1 MNKQKEFAK
10 ISVLIDKLNYLND
23 NLDYNNFNPNNI
35 DFRLLKKYVDDIHL
49 KLNEISI
56 TEESNL
62 QQEIKQNVIVPIHSS
77 VNTSDHSSI
86 NITKKEME
94 NIKEEDSYSTI
105 EQKLHI
111 EEELVPHKDA
121 QAEFSDKTTVNSAE
135 NDSDIPVGAINIEE
149 NSTQIKS
156 LPEPLAESIEKDE
169 KVDNDS
175 KLYDLY
181 EMNDNTSSLTKVS
194 DIVNNEALNQN
205 QNENIQQDIL
215 KTINAI
221 KGDKKDFEPSDNTQI
236 DKKPVKEPD
245 SLDSIIV
252 DSNVF
257 EQKIEKNNEVDAIQ
271 KTNKIS
277 FDNNLNDEDDLAEEN
292 GKPSLNDLFK
302 DEKKNVADAI
312 SKPVVR
318 RNLKDIIDIND
329 RFQFIQTLF
338 GGSYLGFEEAVG
350 TVSKQSNYSEALDF
364 IDQKLK
370 STYNWDSDS
379 KVVDK
384 FLTLVEKCYEG

>member
-236 DKKPVKEPD
+236 DIKPVKEPD